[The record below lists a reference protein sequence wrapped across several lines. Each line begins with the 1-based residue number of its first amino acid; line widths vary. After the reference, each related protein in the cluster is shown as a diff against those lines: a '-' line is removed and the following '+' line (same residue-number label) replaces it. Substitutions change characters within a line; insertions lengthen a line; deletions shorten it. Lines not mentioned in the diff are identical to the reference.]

1 MIIAGNKPFFNYIF
15 SVGHEMKVDTN
26 TPSEASKIKITK
38 ENMPKKERLS
48 DREIKEKLA
57 AHVELSNPKKVPI
70 PLEGKTESIEENSLV
85 NSDVKENNPSSP
97 ETREKLK
104 TVLTSNAFN
113 FNPQERE
120 NLERILKA

>member
-1 MIIAGNKPFFNYIF
+1 
-15 SVGHEMKVDTN
+15 MKVDANTN
-26 TPSEASKIKITK
+26 TKTDTPKIKITK

-48 DREIKEKLA
+48 DSDIREKLA
-57 AHVELSNPKKVPI
+57 AHVQLSNPTRPPV
-70 PLEGKTESIEENSLV
+70 PLEGKTDSIEDNSLV
-85 NSDVKENNPSSP
+85 NSDVKSNNPSSP

-104 TVLTSNAFN
+104 TVLMGNAFN

>member
-1 MIIAGNKPFFNYIF
+1 
-15 SVGHEMKVDTN
+15 MKVDTSVQ
-26 TPSEASKIKITK
+26 SEAPKIKITK

-57 AHVELSNPKKVPI
+57 AHVELSNPKKVTV
-70 PLEGKTESIEENSLV
+70 PLEGKTESIKENSLV

-104 TVLTSNAFN
+104 TVLTSGAFS